1 GMEHVIGGGL
11 DDTFNSVD
19 KFGGAPLRSIRG
31 GDGIDTVTV
40 NDHLIIDFT
49 NDSEDIFQGVF
60 EAEVVKS
67 LNGGSLTVRSADG
80 VEVDWRIF
88 NFDNATENNNKGEIT
103 YLDRDPL
110 KFANFFNLNGGDGN
124 DAIRFSGNSRITG
137 TVDGDKGVNHIDV
150 SDASN
155 TGSYSIELG
164 TTRNDVTLNLLNID
178 RVIGNTAAPTEL
190 IVTEG
195 RNTWTVGRFDNEDST
210 PAVEGSDFGNVTSNT
225 ISSRVVEFINVANL
239 TGCSVEDH
247 FDYSKGVSGLTGRID
262 GGGGIDQITG
272 RNIASTW
279 RLGDSNSNI
288 TDTAAAESYLNS
300 FINIEILQGGDARDI
315 FLIDTNFNGDLKGG
329 SGNDHFNFG
338 IAGWAK
344 SVDGEAGDADRVTGR
359 DASNI
364 WNIASGNI
372 VSNNNTYLE
381 RFTNINELYG
391 GSQEDR
397 FEINAQFDGVINGA
411 DGNDY

>member
-1 GMEHVIGGGL
+1 GSDSITGADRSNTWVFTGSGVGHLNETINFNGMEHVIGGGL

-49 NDSEDIFQGVF
+49 NDSEDMLQGVV

-67 LNGGSLTVRSADG
+67 LDGGSLTGRSADG
-80 VEVDWRIF
+80 VEVDWHIF

-124 DAIRFSGNSRITG
+124 DAFRFSGNSRITG

-164 TTRNDVTLNLLNID
+164 TTRNDVTPNLLNID

-190 IVTEG
+190 IVTAG

-225 ISSRVVEFINVANL
+225 FSGHVVEFINVANL
-239 TGCSVEDH
+239 TGGSGEDH
-247 FDYSKGVSGLTGRID
+247 FDFSKGDRK
-262 GGGGIDQITG
+262 
-272 RNIASTW
+272 ST
-279 RLGDSNSNI
+279 R
-288 TDTAAAESYLNS
+288 LNS
-300 FINIEILQGGDARDI
+300 SHVKISYAVFC
-315 FLIDTNFNGDLKGG
+315 LIIK
-329 SGNDHFNFG
+329 
-338 IAGWAK
+338 K
-344 SVDGEAGDADRVTGR
+344 
-359 DASNI
+359 
-364 WNIASGNI
+364 
-372 VSNNNTYLE
+372 
-381 RFTNINELYG
+381 
-391 GSQEDR
+391 
-397 FEINAQFDGVINGA
+397 
-411 DGNDY
+411 